1 MLLIVQYTSLS
12 LVHSLGVYVC
22 VCVWQL
28 LALKQLLWGMQFTT
42 HVPETRQQNMPNMA
56 NMAGMLT
63 SSVEQLRENVSVNL
77 LTALLGLRTEPQTR
91 LSAIYASSA
100 SMLLP

>member
-12 LVHSLGVYVC
+12 RAQYVW
-22 VCVWQL
+22 VCVWQGEEQL

-42 HVPETRQQNMPNMA
+42 HVPETRQQNMHNMA

-63 SSVEQLRENVSVNL
+63 SSVEQLSERFS
-77 LTALLGLRTEPQTR
+77 
-91 LSAIYASSA
+91 
-100 SMLLP
+100 